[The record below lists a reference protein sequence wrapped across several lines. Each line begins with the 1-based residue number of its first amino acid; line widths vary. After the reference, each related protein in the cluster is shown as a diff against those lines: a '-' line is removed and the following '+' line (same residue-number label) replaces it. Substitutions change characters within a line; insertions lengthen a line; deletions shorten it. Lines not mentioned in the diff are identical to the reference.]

1 MILMQNNSLQTLESR
16 SGVQDHKNMKN
27 VDFEKVLKHKYENK
41 RISHERNKE
50 QGPIT
55 HNHHV
60 YELQSLKDEK
70 KSRIR
75 RKQRKERRKTYI
87 FVEKWVDNP
96 QILFE

>member
-1 MILMQNNSLQTLESR
+1 
-16 SGVQDHKNMKN
+16 MKN
-27 VDFEKVLKHKYENK
+27 IDFKKVLKHKYENK
-41 RISHERNKE
+41 RISHENNKE

-87 FVEKWVDNP
+87 FVEKWLDNP